1 MTTQACFAIFTRA
14 RVILPV
20 TLVPDQLTLNVSY
33 VWLMQRGTVLQEFVN
48 VLTIGK
54 VQIVVIGNLSVE
66 PTVSYVILLMTLP
79 VSLINAPNAHQ
90 IML

>member
-1 MTTQACFAIFTRA
+1 M
-14 RVILPV
+14 ILPV

>member
-1 MTTQACFAIFTRA
+1 M
-14 RVILPV
+14 ILPV

-54 VQIVVIGNLSVE
+54 VQIVAIGNLSVE

>member
-1 MTTQACFAIFTRA
+1 M
-14 RVILPV
+14 ILPV

-33 VWLMQRGTVLQEFVN
+33 VWLMQRGTVQQEFVN

-54 VQIVVIGNLSVE
+54 VQIVAIGNLSVE